1 MIGALRKVGK
11 ILHRSNL
18 TRNILIIKLRER
30 VPLGAIIYDE
40 DMREL
45 GKLIE
50 VFGPVKSPY
59 GRVLLNDSVEEKV
72 EKLKGAPCYV
82 VEGDEEKV
90 KWRKMP
96 RPRKGR
102 VE

>member
-1 MIGALRKVGK
+1 MIGALRKIGK
-11 ILHRSNL
+11 ILHKSNL
-18 TRNILIIKLRER
+18 ANNILIIKLKER
-30 VPLGAIIYDE
+30 VPLGIIIYDGE
-40 DMREL
+40 MREL

-59 GRVLLNDSVEEKV
+59 GRVLLSNNAIEIID
-72 EKLKGAPCYV
+72 KLRGAPCYM
-82 VEGDEEKV
+82 VEGEEEKV

-96 RPRKGR
+96 KPRKGR